1 MFAICVSRCKR
12 AAFVRSGMRQ
22 KIERFANGIFSYD
35 KPLLEISE
43 TEMTLKVISG
53 KETEA
58 SFIVKNNHGS
68 KVRGFCL
75 CESEFVI
82 IKNETFEEAENE
94 VFFTFNGV
102 NLDADTTIN
111 TEILVITECGEA
123 VVTVEAEIVAAYI
136 ETSIGQTGNIFQ
148 YANLAISSPVEA
160 RDIFKTE
167 DFKRI
172 IIGNSPEYRNIYR
185 NLSGASNTG
194 LVLEEFLIAAKKKS
208 PMEFS
213 INATKLV
220 YDAGDTSF
228 VDQILI
234 RKNNWGY
241 SQLKVEAVGD
251 FIELERSLIWTEDF
265 ENNEFVLKFAIN
277 PEKAGYGK
285 NFGRIRV
292 STLGDEVDIPIECNK
307 PSPFGKSIK
316 AAHREK
322 QHILNLVLNQ
332 LEHELEHID
341 DETFIA
347 NAENGLDYL
356 KAFRDETD
364 IEKLYR
370 IYLSFIS
377 GQKAE
382 AKAAFEEIEER
393 LENTTDSKVYTVS
406 RFIGALV
413 NNENISGNYGLELK
427 NIYDNEKKMLSLLLY
442 MKLDGKE
449 RFSKKQRFEEIKSCY
464 LEGEHSIF
472 GLVEG
477 IRLISVDPMLL
488 RELSRFEMAA
498 LNEGLKL
505 GLVNRLVGLQVSY
518 VANREKTTSAK
529 LIRLLKHFYEK
540 YHQKELLEAV
550 CSHLVLYGKTGP
562 DDYEWLEMGVNE
574 QLRIKGL
581 YEKCLEAADVDK
593 KLLPRPLLNY
603 FAAGDDLSDASAASL
618 YYNIIKF
625 CDPSDN
631 MYLMYRIR
639 METFAE
645 KSLERGAFS
654 PELALVYEK
663 MLRPEN
669 LNAKRIASL
678 PYILFKH
685 EITTDWKR
693 AVHAAVSHKELR
705 EPDFVEFSGN
715 KAIADIYTENPVVV
729 LLDNEGNRC
738 ISSFKIGIRKMIN
751 RPDLT
756 KIMLDKCGNDKRVL
770 LNRLESAK
778 YGAPEDEVI
787 GLYAKCVEN
796 EDLEENFLLECRR
809 VLIDYYYDNLDGDLL
824 ENQLV
829 RVNLKELKTSDRVSM
844 IELMIFRELYNLALK
859 NMEIYG
865 FYGISP
871 KRTARLCE
879 IFIRSNSEQIN
890 TRLFQQLCTYS
901 FNRYRQSKILLSFL
915 EKNYEGNTQKLYDLW
930 TVCHDMGIETTDLE
944 ERLLRTALFTE
955 NDMNFVKEVFEIYYG
970 HCSSGK
976 LVRAYL
982 SYLAYGNLVCGN
994 MLDTG
999 ILDIMR
1005 REANY
1010 SENDICTLTLLKNYS
1025 LRKSFSSQEHSFIEY
1040 QIKKME
1046 NKGLIMPFFKDFPPE
1061 IRIPR
1066 QMKDKYYVEYHSD
1079 AGKDVRI
1086 NYTLLGS
1093 ENADAFREEKM
1104 RDIGFGI
1111 YIKEFILFYGE
1122 VLQYYI
1128 TENGEEN
1135 EVITESREVSLGPEH
1150 FGSEECRYHHINLII
1165 TAKEMNDEKTVIK
1178 LIENYQFNDYAIKR
1192 LFEPIGG

>member
-1 MFAICVSRCKR
+1 
-12 AAFVRSGMRQ
+12 MRQ

-35 KPLLEISE
+35 KPLLDISE
-43 TEMTLKVISG
+43 SEIKLTVISG

-58 SFIVKNNHGS
+58 SFIVKNDHGT

-82 IKNETFEEAENE
+82 LKNETFEETENE
-94 VFFTFNGV
+94 IFFTFSGL

-111 TEILVITECGEA
+111 TEILIITECGEA
-123 VVTVEAEIVAAYI
+123 VVSVEAEVVAAYI
-136 ETSIGQTGNIFQ
+136 ETSVGQTGNIFQ
-148 YANLAISSPVEA
+148 YANLAISNPLEA

-185 NLSGASNTG
+185 NLSGASNTA

-208 PMEFS
+208 SMEFS
-213 INATKLV
+213 INASKLV

-228 VDQILI
+228 VDKILI

-265 ENNEFVLKFAIN
+265 ENNEFELKFAIN
-277 PEKAGYGK
+277 PEKAGYGR

-292 STLGDEVDIPIECNK
+292 STLGDEVDIPIECHK
-307 PSPFGKSIK
+307 ASPYGKSIK

-322 QHILNLVLNQ
+322 QYILDIIMNQ
-332 LEHELEHID
+332 VEHELLHID
-341 DETFIA
+341 DDTFIT
-347 NAENGLDYL
+347 NAESGLDYL
-356 KAFRDETD
+356 KAFKDETD
-364 IEKLYR
+364 VERLYR
-370 IYLSFIS
+370 IYLTFLS
-377 GQKAE
+377 GKKAE
-382 AKAAFEEIEER
+382 AKKQFEDLEEAFEKNPDQR
-393 LENTTDSKVYTVS
+393 VYTIS

-413 NNENISGNYGLELK
+413 NGENISGNYSTELK
-427 NIYDNEKKMLSLLLY
+427 SIYDNEKKMLSLLLY

-449 RFSKKQRFEEIKSCY
+449 RFSKKQRFEEIKNCY

-472 GLVEG
+472 GLIEG
-477 IRLISVDPMLL
+477 IRLLSIDPMLL
-488 RELSRFEMAA
+488 REFSRFEIAV
-498 LNEGLKL
+498 LREGLKL
-505 GLVNRLVGLQVSY
+505 GLTNRLVGLQVSY
-518 VANREKTTSAK
+518 VANREKTTSVK
-529 LIRLLKHFYEK
+529 LIRLFKQFYEK
-540 YHQKELLEAV
+540 FKQKELLEAV
-550 CSHLVLYGKTGP
+550 CTHLVLLGRTEP
-562 DDYEWLEMGVNE
+562 EDYEWLEMGVNE

-581 YEKCLEAADVDK
+581 YERCLEAADVDK

-603 FAAGDDLSDASAASL
+603 FAAGDDLKDSDAAAL
-618 YYNIIKF
+618 YYNIVKF
-625 CDPSDN
+625 CEPSDN
-631 MYLMYRIR
+631 LYLMYRIR

-645 KSLERGAFS
+645 RSLEHGKFS
-654 PELALVYEK
+654 KELALIYEK
-663 MLRPEN
+663 MLRTEN
-669 LNAKRIASL
+669 LNSKCVASL

-693 AVHAAVSHKELR
+693 AVHAAISHKELR
-705 EPDFVEFSGN
+705 EPDFVEFSSGR
-715 KAIADIYTENPVVV
+715 AIADIYTADPVIV
-729 LLDNEGNRC
+729 LLDSEGNRC
-738 ISSFKIGIRKMIN
+738 ISSFKINIRKMIN

-756 KIMLDKCGNDKRVL
+756 KIMLNKCGNDKRVL
-770 LNRLESAK
+770 LNRLESAR
-778 YGAPEDEVI
+778 YGAVNDEMI
-787 GLYAKCVEN
+787 ALYAKCVEN

-809 VLIDYYYDNLDGDLL
+809 TLIDYYYDNLEGDLL

-829 RVNLKELKTSDRVSM
+829 RVDLKELSAKDRIGM
-844 IELMIFRELYNLALK
+844 MELMIFRELYNLALK
-859 NMEIYG
+859 NMEMFG

-879 IFIRSNSEQIN
+879 VFIRSNSEQIN
-890 TRLFQQLCTYS
+890 SRLFQQLCTYS
-901 FNRYRQSKILLSFL
+901 FNRYRQSKIILAFL

-930 TVCHDMGIETTDLE
+930 SVCHDMGIETTDLE
-944 ERLLRTALFTE
+944 ERLLRTALFSE
-955 NDMNFVKEVFEIYYG
+955 NDMNFVKDVFEIYYG

-1025 LRKSFSSQEHSFIEY
+1025 TRKSFTGPERSFIEY

-1046 NKGLIMPFFKDFPPE
+1046 SKGLIMPFFKDFPAE

-1066 QMKDKYYVEYHSD
+1066 QMKDKYYVEYHTD
-1079 AGKDVRI
+1079 PKKDVRI
-1086 NYTLLGS
+1086 NYSFIGA
-1093 ENADAFREEKM
+1093 EAADSFKEEPM

-1111 YIKEFILFYGE
+1111 YIKEFVLFYGE
-1122 VLQYYI
+1122 VLQYFI
-1128 TENGEEN
+1128 TENNDEN
-1135 EVITESREVSLGPEH
+1135 NIITESREVTLGPEH